1 MPTIYQNTRIFTGD
15 GVLDGGFVTDGPCFA
30 GVGSV
35 EALRRLYPS
44 APEVDLGGRFVC
56 PGFNDSHMHLLELGC
71 VLTQAQL
78 APCTD
83 ALAHVLAA
91 VGTFAK
97 AHPDEAFILGRGWN
111 HDDFIDEHR
120 YPTRDDLDTVCPD
133 RPCLITR
140 SCGHVAVANSVA
152 LRLAG
157 IDTHPVP
164 VDGGRMDVDD
174 AGRPTGVL
182 CENAIGLVNALVPKP
197 DRAGIRERIGKAI
210 EFVRSYG
217 ITSVQT
223 DDLSSLD
230 VPFSDILGAYQDLRS
245 EGRLTVRV
253 YEQCYLPTLEALDA
267 FIAAGY
273 HTGWGDE
280 WLRLGPLKL
289 IADGSLGSRTAFLRA
304 PYTDA
309 PDTCGIATY
318 TQEAL
323 DAIVLRAHSA
333 GMQIAIHAIGDG
345 ATDRALHAIGR
356 AQQLCPREDARHGI
370 VHSQVLDH
378 AQAAR
383 MRQLG
388 MHAYVQ
394 SIFLDYDSQIVESR
408 LGARAQEAYPA
419 ASLLRGGVTLSNG
432 SDCPVELPDVMAG
445 IQCAVTRMSFSRPAE
460 VPYLPHEA
468 LSLTDA
474 MRSFTSS
481 GAYASFEERTKG
493 RIAPGYL
500 ADFVV
505 LSQNPFDIAP
515 AHLHTVR
522 VEGVFIDGKQ
532 IL

>member
-1 MPTIYQNTRIFTGD
+1 MPTRYQNARVFTGD
-15 GVLDGGFVTDGPCFA
+15 GVLDGGFVTDGVCFA
-30 GVGSV
+30 AVGSD
-35 EALRRLYPS
+35 EQLRRLYS
-44 APEVDLGGRFVC
+44 DAPAVDLGGRFVC

-83 ALAHVLAA
+83 ALTHVLAA
-91 VGTFAK
+91 VGAFSK
-97 AHPDEAFILGRGWN
+97 AHPDYPFILGRGWN
-111 HDDFIDEHR
+111 HDDFTDARR
-120 YPTRDDLDTVCPD
+120 YPTRDDLDAVCPD

-140 SCGHVAVANSVA
+140 ACGHVAVANSAA

-157 IDTHPVP
+157 IADHPVP
-164 VDGGRMDVDD
+164 VDGGRVDVDD

-210 EFVRSYG
+210 EFVRGYG

-230 VPFSDILGAYQDLRS
+230 VPFEDILGAYQDLRR
-245 EGRLTVRV
+245 EGRLSVRV
-253 YEQCYLPTLEALDA
+253 YEQCYLPTMEALDA
-267 FIAAGY
+267 FLAAGY

-289 IADGSLGSRTAFLRA
+289 ISDGSLGSRTAFLRA

-323 DAIVLRAHSA
+323 DALVLRAHSA

-345 ATDRALHAIGR
+345 ATDRALHAMEN
-356 AQQLCPREDARHGI
+356 AQRLCPRADARHGI

-383 MRQLG
+383 MQRLG

-394 SIFLDYDSQIVESR
+394 SIFLDYDSQIVNSR

-445 IQCAVTRMSFSRPAE
+445 IQCAVTRMSFTRPAE
-460 VPYLPHEA
+460 APYLPGEA
-468 LSLTDA
+468 LTLTDA
-474 MRSFTSS
+474 LRSFTSF

-493 RIAPGYL
+493 RIAPGHL

-505 LSQNPFDIAP
+505 LGQSPYETAP
-515 AHLHTVR
+515 SRLRHIS
-522 VEGVFIDGKQ
+522 VEGVYIGGKQ